1 MSSFLPPAA
10 RAFVAQASRI
20 PTSFKDVFLETRQV
34 LGLRAQRARGTK
46 LSRREEL
53 LIETNTQSLSYLLA
67 FFLAQ
72 VPPVIGWL
80 PVFVALQYPRQLLTS
95 HFHTPEQIDAFLAAE
110 YQERTQLSLELRDY
124 IVRRC
129 VSFVCTLHS
138 LSWQVTRSRVW
149 VCVIPATRP
158 STRASF
164 WPAGPSSRCRR
175 CPRSTAG
182 CSPARRRCTTA
193 IR

>member
-129 VSFVCTLHS
+129 ACFMCTLRS
-138 LSWQVTRSRVW
+138 LSWQVTPSRVC
-149 VCVIPATRP
+149 VCV
-158 STRASF
+158 
-164 WPAGPSSRCRR
+164 
-175 CPRSTAG
+175 
-182 CSPARRRCTTA
+182 
-193 IR
+193 